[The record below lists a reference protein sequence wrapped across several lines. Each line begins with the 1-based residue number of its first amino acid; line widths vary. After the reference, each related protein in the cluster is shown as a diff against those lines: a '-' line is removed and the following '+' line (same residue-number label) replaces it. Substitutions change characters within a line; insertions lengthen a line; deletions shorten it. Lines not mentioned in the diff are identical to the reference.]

1 MLPNLN
7 LSILSKYG
15 LKGAIPANQRVDQ
28 IDSVI
33 NMLNGAET
41 ASKVSFADI
50 LPNIQHNEPVRL
62 LDPQKLIELIQ
73 TNSKKYN
80 VDPKLINAVIKQES
94 GYNLNAKSPK
104 GALGLMQL
112 MPETARSL
120 GVTDATDPAQ
130 NVEGGTKYLSQLLKQ
145 YRGNVILSLAAYNAG
160 PGNVANH
167 SGVPPYKETKEYIFN
182 VLNTYS
188 SSLANA

>member
-7 LSILSKYG
+7 LSILAKYG

-28 IDSVI
+28 IDSAI
-33 NMLNGAET
+33 SKLNGVET
-41 ASKVSFADI
+41 TSKVSFSDI
-50 LPNIQHNEPVRL
+50 LPNIQNNEPVRL

-73 TNSKKYN
+73 TNSKKFN

-94 GYNLNAKSPK
+94 GYNLNAKSPQ

-120 GVTDATDPAQ
+120 GVIDPTDPAQ

-182 VLNTYS
+182 VLKTYS